1 MIHGV
6 RSELEAR
13 GDSGLSAEY
22 KSFCLEGGRVSTL
35 LLSPPARLHTM
46 ARLLGLALGLLP
58 LAARVVSAATVVAHF
73 MVSVPS
79 SYIKAPS
86 DVQSLT
92 GPAIVLVLP
101 E

>member
-35 LLSPPARLHTM
+35 LLSTPARLHTM

-58 LAARVVSAATVVAHF
+58 FAARVVSAATVVAHF

-79 SYIKAPS
+79 SHIKGTS
-86 DVQSLT
+86 DT
-92 GPAIVLVLP
+92 
-101 E
+101 